1 MKKRHIAACLAV
13 LTSLALIPGCS
24 SGRETKDSEV
34 TEKQEMS
41 DTTEPDETPADEDGV
56 QDNVPD
62 DPQNGDASE
71 TETEEQDD
79 GQNTETD
86 RRSVTVYSVD
96 DLSGVV
102 VGKAAEIRDE
112 FDIWNALKDSGILTE
127 ECELL
132 SIKLNDDQTMDLDF
146 NRATAERINS
156 MGTTGETEI
165 IGCIVNTYLE
175 AYDCTGIRLL
185 EDGEDFVSSHGAVF
199 DQYPGRIE
207 FK

>member
-24 SGRETKDSEV
+24 SGRETKDPEV
-34 TEKQEMS
+34 TEKQETT
-41 DTTEPDETPADEDGV
+41 DTTEPDETPTDEDGV
-56 QDNVPD
+56 QDDVPD
-62 DPQNGDASE
+62 DSQNGDASA

-79 GQNTETD
+79 GQSTEAD
-86 RRSVTVYSVD
+86 QRSVTVYYVD

-165 IGCIVNTYLE
+165 SQDPYC
-175 AYDCTGIRLL
+175 
-185 EDGEDFVSSHGAVF
+185 
-199 DQYPGRIE
+199 
-207 FK
+207 